1 MFSRDIFIRLL
12 LYGTSMTLIFI
23 IPLALALLGQYY
35 RDFYLPLLVSGFMSI
50 VIGAI
55 IALKKLN

>member
-12 LYGTSMTLIFI
+12 LYGTTMTMMFI
-23 IPLALALLGQYY
+23 IPLVLALLGYYY
-35 RDFYLPLLVSGFMSI
+35 RDFHIPLLVLGFMSI
-50 VIGAI
+50 IIGAI